1 MLEVKALLFDV
12 FGTVVD
18 WRTGIAIEVQMIAKK
33 YNIEL
38 NADDFAD
45 AWRAEYQPA
54 MEQIRSGKRSF
65 TILDILHLE
74 NLKKIAPRFNLNN
87 LSNEDLNFLV
97 TAWHRLPGWPD
108 SSQGLNKLKKKF
120 ILATQSNGNIA
131 LMVNMAKYSNLS
143 WDVIL
148 GAEVLGHYK
157 PEPEAYIKA
166 CKALNLKP
174 SECLMVAAHDND
186 LKAAS
191 LQGMKTAYVHR
202 PFEYGKDK
210 LFDIAEVNDYKGNR
224 NWDIMS
230 KDFNDLA
237 FKLGCE
243 INIITTK

>member
-33 YNIEL
+33 YNIDL

-65 TILDILHLE
+65 TLLDILHLE

-174 SECLMVAAHDND
+174 SECLMVAAHDDD

-237 FKLGCE
+237 FKLGC
-243 INIITTK
+243 

>member
-97 TAWHRLPGWPD
+97 SAWHRLPGWPD

-157 PEPEAYIKA
+157 PEPQAYIKA

-174 SECLMVAAHDND
+174 SECLMVAAHDDD

-191 LQGMKTAYVHR
+191 LQGLKTAYVHR

-210 LFDIAEVNDYKGNR
+210 LFDLAEVNDYKGNR

-237 FKLGCE
+237 FKLGC
-243 INIITTK
+243 

>member
-65 TILDILHLE
+65 TILDTLHLE

-97 TAWHRLPGWPD
+97 SAWHRLPGWPD

-157 PEPEAYIKA
+157 PEPQAYIKA

-174 SECLMVAAHDND
+174 SECLMVAAHDDD

-237 FKLGCE
+237 LKLGC
-243 INIITTK
+243 

>member
-33 YNIEL
+33 YNVEL

-97 TAWHRLPGWPD
+97 SAWHRLPGWPD

-174 SECLMVAAHDND
+174 SECLMVAAHDDD

-237 FKLGCE
+237 FKLGC
-243 INIITTK
+243 

>member
-174 SECLMVAAHDND
+174 SECLMVAAHDDD

-202 PFEYGKDK
+202 PFE
-210 LFDIAEVNDYKGNR
+210 LSLIHISEPTR
-224 NWDIMS
+224 R
-230 KDFNDLA
+230 
-237 FKLGCE
+237 
-243 INIITTK
+243 

>member
-33 YNIEL
+33 NNIEL

-97 TAWHRLPGWPD
+97 SAWHRLPGWPD

-174 SECLMVAAHDND
+174 SECLMVAAHDDD

-224 NWDIMS
+224 NWDIIS

-237 FKLGCE
+237 LKLGC
-243 INIITTK
+243 

>member
-174 SECLMVAAHDND
+174 SECLMVAAHADD

-191 LQGMKTAYVHR
+191 LQGMKTAYIHR

-237 FKLGCE
+237 FKLGC
-243 INIITTK
+243 

>member
-157 PEPEAYIKA
+157 PEPEVYIKA

-174 SECLMVAAHDND
+174 SECLMVAAHDDD

-237 FKLGCE
+237 FKLGC
-243 INIITTK
+243 

>member
-65 TILDILHLE
+65 TILDTLHLE

-97 TAWHRLPGWPD
+97 SAWHRLPGWPD

-157 PEPEAYIKA
+157 PEPQAYIKA

-174 SECLMVAAHDND
+174 SECLMVAAHDDD

-237 FKLGCE
+237 FKLGC
-243 INIITTK
+243 